1 VIRPLEPEQ
10 EIIVVEVVTVGED
23 SRALEA
29 LRVLA
34 RLIVR
39 YREGLDSSGESSV
52 DGGGGTP

>member
-1 VIRPLEPEQ
+1 LEPEQ
-10 EIIVVEVVTVGED
+10 EVIVVEVRVVGED
-23 SRALEA
+23 SRTLEA

-52 DGGGGTP
+52 HVGGGTP